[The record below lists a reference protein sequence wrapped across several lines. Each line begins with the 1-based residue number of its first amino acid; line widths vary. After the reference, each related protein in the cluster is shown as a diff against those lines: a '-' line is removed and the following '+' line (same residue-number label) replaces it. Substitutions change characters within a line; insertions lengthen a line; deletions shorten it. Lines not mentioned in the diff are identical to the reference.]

1 MNQQAP
7 QTDVFVVGGG
17 PAGLAAAIGARQN
30 GFQATVADRLRP
42 PIDKACGEG
51 LMPGAVAALQRL
63 GVRFSPGEAT
73 PFRGIRFL
81 DGQTGLSTQAE
92 FPEGIG
98 LAVRRT
104 VLHAKLAERAAE
116 AGAGLMWGAQVTSLG
131 GGRVACDGR
140 EIQSR
145 WIIGADGQQSQVRK
159 WAGLEQVRRERV
171 RAVARLGRLN
181 DAAACCKK
189 PKRLGFRQHF
199 RAAPWSDYVEVYW
212 GRSCQVAVTPT
223 GPEEVGL
230 AVISRSSGTRL
241 PEALQEMPVLA
252 ARLAGAQAT
261 TRERG
266 APSILRRLPE
276 LYRGRFVLIG
286 DASGS
291 VDPVTGEGL
300 GLAFRQA
307 IALGGALH
315 GGDLRGYQEAH
326 ESIGRLPYWMSRLVL
341 TMDRSAWLRRRAL
354 RALAAEPGL
363 FARLLNTDV
372 DGLDASPLG
381 AVDALRMGWRL
392 ARPGWPDG

>member
-1 MNQQAP
+1 MSQQAP
-7 QTDVFVVGGG
+7 RTDVFIVGGG

-30 GFQATVADRLRP
+30 GFRATVADRLRP

-51 LMPGAVAALQRL
+51 LMPGAVAALQSL
-63 GVRFSPGEAT
+63 GVRFSPGEAI

-81 DGQTGLSTQAE
+81 DGQTGISTQSE
-92 FPEGIG
+92 FSQGAG

-116 AGAGLMWGAQVTSLG
+116 AGAALIWGAQITSLG

-140 EIQSR
+140 EIHSR

-159 WAGLEQVRRERV
+159 WAALQPMRRER
-171 RAVARLGRLN
+171 RRF
-181 DAAACCKK
+181 
-189 PKRLGFRQHF
+189 GFRQHF
-199 RAAPWSDYVEVYW
+199 RVRPWSDFVEVYW
-212 GRSCQVAVTPT
+212 GSSCQAAVTPT
-223 GPEEVGL
+223 GPEEIGV

-241 PEALQEMPVLA
+241 RQALREMPVLA
-252 ARLAGAQAT
+252 ARLAGAGVA

-266 APSILRRLPE
+266 APCVLRRLPA
-276 LYRGRFVLIG
+276 LHRGRFVLIG

-307 IALGGALH
+307 IALTGALSA
-315 GGDLRGYQEAH
+315 GDLRRYQSAH
-326 ESIGRLPYWMSRLVL
+326 TSIGRMPRLMSRLAL
-341 TMDRSAWLRRRAL
+341 AMDGSAWLRRRAL

-363 FARLLNTDV
+363 FARLLDAHV
-372 DGLDASPLG
+372 EGLGHSPLG
-381 AVDALRMGWRL
+381 AVDALRLGWRL
-392 ARPGWPDG
+392 ARPVWPG